1 MSRDYMTRG
10 ELPGLVKTKAYLHA
24 LAGILPSQSLRSA
37 PNFPVPT
44 SGMQVQTKLNE
55 ETINHASRVETRF
68 GALERWLMVE
78 RK

>member
-24 LAGILPSQSLRSA
+24 LCRNTSKPIIAISTKFPSS
-37 PNFPVPT
+37 NKC
-44 SGMQVQTKLNE
+44 MQVQTKLNE